1 MLKIF
6 AGTIIANVLMII
18 FVSVALA
25 GGFEED
31 PGPEELPVEQ
41 TESVIDEP
49 AVESE
54 PTIEP
59 EPVVEPESTIEPEIT
74 ADTGIV
80 DASGNIVIWSQGNV
94 TYAGDGED
102 IYVRYGL

>member
-6 AGTIIANVLMII
+6 AGTVIANFLMII
-18 FVSVALA
+18 FLVTAVA

-41 TESVIDEP
+41 SESVIDEP
-49 AVESE
+49 EVESE
-54 PTIEP
+54 PVVESEPALEP
-59 EPVVEPESTIEPEIT
+59 EVT
-74 ADTGIV
+74 ADVGIM

-94 TYAGDGED
+94 TYAGDTGN
-102 IYVRYGL
+102 IYVRYGS

>member
-6 AGTIIANVLMII
+6 AGTIIANLLMII

-49 AVESE
+49 AVE
-54 PTIEP
+54 P
-59 EPVVEPESTIEPEIT
+59 EPVAEPETTIEPEIT
-74 ADTGIV
+74 ANTGIV
-80 DASGNIVIWSQGNV
+80 DASGNIVIWSEGNV
-94 TYAGDGED
+94 SYAGDGDD

>member
-6 AGTIIANVLMII
+6 AGTVIANFLIII
-18 FVSVALA
+18 FLVTAVA

-41 TESVIDEP
+41 SESVIDEP
-49 AVESE
+49 EVESE
-54 PTIEP
+54 PVVESEPALEP
-59 EPVVEPESTIEPEIT
+59 EVT
-74 ADTGIV
+74 ADVGIM

-94 TYAGDGED
+94 TYAGDTGN
-102 IYVRYGL
+102 IYVRYGS

>member
-6 AGTIIANVLMII
+6 AGTIIANLLMII
-18 FVSVALA
+18 FVTIALA

-49 AVESE
+49 AVE
-54 PTIEP
+54 P
-59 EPVVEPESTIEPEIT
+59 EPVAEPETTIEPEIT
-74 ADTGIV
+74 ANTGIV
-80 DASGNIVIWSQGNV
+80 DASGNIVIWSEGNV
-94 TYAGDGED
+94 SYAGDGDD

>member
-6 AGTIIANVLMII
+6 AGTIIANLLMII

-41 TESVIDEP
+41 SESVIDEP
-49 AVESE
+49 EVESE
-54 PTIEP
+54 PVVESEPALEP
-59 EPVVEPESTIEPEIT
+59 EVT
-74 ADTGIV
+74 ADVGIM
-80 DASGNIVIWSQGNV
+80 DTSGNIVIWSQGNV
-94 TYAGDGED
+94 TYAGDTGN
-102 IYVRYGL
+102 IYVRYGS

>member
-6 AGTIIANVLMII
+6 AGTVIANFLMII
-18 FVSVALA
+18 FLVTAVA

-41 TESVIDEP
+41 SESVIDEP
-49 AVESE
+49 EVESE
-54 PTIEP
+54 PVVESEPALEP
-59 EPVVEPESTIEPEIT
+59 EVT
-74 ADTGIV
+74 ADVGII

-94 TYAGDGED
+94 TYAGDTGN
-102 IYVRYGL
+102 IYVRYGS

>member
-6 AGTIIANVLMII
+6 AGTVIANFLMII
-18 FVSVALA
+18 FLITAAA

-41 TESVIDEP
+41 SESVVDEP
-49 AVESE
+49 EVESE
-54 PTIEP
+54 PVVESEPAREP
-59 EPVVEPESTIEPEIT
+59 EVT
-74 ADTGIV
+74 ADAGIM

-94 TYAGDGED
+94 TYAGDADD
-102 IYVRYGL
+102 IYVRYGF

>member
-6 AGTIIANVLMII
+6 SGTVMANFVMII
-18 FVSVALA
+18 FLVTAVA

-41 TESVIDEP
+41 SESVIDEP
-49 AVESE
+49 EVESE
-54 PTIEP
+54 PVVESEPALEP
-59 EPVVEPESTIEPEIT
+59 EVT
-74 ADTGIV
+74 ADVGIM

-94 TYAGDGED
+94 TYAGDTGN
-102 IYVRYGL
+102 IYVRYGS

>member
-6 AGTIIANVLMII
+6 AGTVIANFLMII
-18 FVSVALA
+18 FLVTPVA

-41 TESVIDEP
+41 SESVIDEP
-49 AVESE
+49 EVESE
-54 PTIEP
+54 PVVESEPALEP
-59 EPVVEPESTIEPEIT
+59 EVT
-74 ADTGIV
+74 ADVGIM

-94 TYAGDGED
+94 TYAGDTGN
-102 IYVRYGL
+102 IYVRYGS

>member
-6 AGTIIANVLMII
+6 AGMVIANFLMII
-18 FVSVALA
+18 FLVTAVA

-41 TESVIDEP
+41 SESVIDEP
-49 AVESE
+49 EVESE
-54 PTIEP
+54 PVVESEPALEP
-59 EPVVEPESTIEPEIT
+59 EVT
-74 ADTGIV
+74 ADVGIM

-94 TYAGDGED
+94 TYAGDTGN
-102 IYVRYGL
+102 IYVRYGS

>member
-6 AGTIIANVLMII
+6 AGTIIANLLMII
-18 FVSVALA
+18 FVSIALA

-49 AVESE
+49 AVE
-54 PTIEP
+54 P
-59 EPVVEPESTIEPEIT
+59 EPAVGPEPAVEPEIA

-80 DASGNIVIWSQGNV
+80 DASGNIVTWSQGNV
-94 TYAGDGED
+94 SYAGDGDD

>member
-6 AGTIIANVLMII
+6 AGTIIANLLMII

-41 TESVIDEP
+41 SESVIDEP
-49 AVESE
+49 EVESE
-54 PTIEP
+54 PVVESEPALEP
-59 EPVVEPESTIEPEIT
+59 EVT
-74 ADTGIV
+74 ADVGIM

-94 TYAGDGED
+94 TYAGDTGN
-102 IYVRYGL
+102 IYVRYGS

>member
-6 AGTIIANVLMII
+6 AGTIIANLLMII

-41 TESVIDEP
+41 TESVLDEQSIEPEP
-49 AVESE
+49 AV
-54 PTIEP
+54 EP
-59 EPVVEPESTIEPEIT
+59 EPVVEAEPAIEPEIIT
-74 ADTGIV
+74 DAGIT

-94 TYAGDGED
+94 TYAGDKGD
-102 IYVRYGL
+102 IYVRYDL

>member
-6 AGTIIANVLMII
+6 AGTIIANLLMII

-41 TESVIDEP
+41 SESIIDEP
-49 AVESE
+49 EVESE
-54 PTIEP
+54 PVVESELATEP
-59 EPVVEPESTIEPEIT
+59 EVTTDS
-74 ADTGIV
+74 GIM

-94 TYAGDGED
+94 TYAGDTGD
-102 IYVRYGL
+102 IYVRYGS

>member
-6 AGTIIANVLMII
+6 AGTIIANLLMII

-49 AVESE
+49 AVE
-54 PTIEP
+54 P

-74 ADTGIV
+74 TDTGIV

-94 TYAGDGED
+94 SYAGDGDD

>member
-6 AGTIIANVLMII
+6 AGTIIANLLMII

-49 AVESE
+49 AVE
-54 PTIEP
+54 P

-74 ADTGIV
+74 PDTGIV

-94 TYAGDGED
+94 SYAGDGED
-102 IYVRYGL
+102 IYVRYGF

>member
-6 AGTIIANVLMII
+6 AGTIIANLLMII

-41 TESVIDEP
+41 TQSIIDEP
-49 AVESE
+49 AVE
-54 PTIEP
+54 P
-59 EPVVEPESTIEPEIT
+59 EPVAEPETTIEPEIT
-74 ADTGIV
+74 ANTGIV
-80 DASGNIVIWSQGNV
+80 DASGNIVIWSEGNV
-94 TYAGDGED
+94 SYAGDGDD

>member
-6 AGTIIANVLMII
+6 VGTIIANLLMII
-18 FVSVALA
+18 FVSFSLA

-49 AVESE
+49 AVEPEPAVESE
-54 PTIEP
+54 PAT
-59 EPVVEPESTIEPEIT
+59 EPEIV
-74 ADTGIV
+74 ADAGIT
-80 DASGNIVIWSQGNV
+80 DSSGNIVIWSQGNV
-94 TYAGDGED
+94 TYAGDAGD
-102 IYVRYGL
+102 IYVRYGF

>member
-6 AGTIIANVLMII
+6 AGTIIANLLMII
-18 FVSVALA
+18 FVTIALA

-49 AVESE
+49 AVE
-54 PTIEP
+54 P
-59 EPVVEPESTIEPEIT
+59 EPVTEPETTIEPEIT
-74 ADTGIV
+74 ANTGIV
-80 DASGNIVIWSQGNV
+80 DASGNIVIWSEGNV
-94 TYAGDGED
+94 SYAGDGDD

>member
-41 TESVIDEP
+41 TETIIDESVVEPEP
-49 AVESE
+49 AVEPE
-54 PTIEP
+54 TAVEP
-59 EPVVEPESTIEPEIT
+59 EPAVEPEIT
-74 ADTGIV
+74 ADAGIV

-94 TYAGDGED
+94 SYAGDGYD
-102 IYVRYGL
+102 IYVIYGL

>member
-6 AGTIIANVLMII
+6 AGTVIANFLMII
-18 FVSVALA
+18 FLVTAVA

-49 AVESE
+49 AVE
-54 PTIEP
+54 P
-59 EPVVEPESTIEPEIT
+59 EPVAEPETTIEPEIT
-74 ADTGIV
+74 ANTGIV
-80 DASGNIVIWSQGNV
+80 DASGNIVIWSEGNV
-94 TYAGDGED
+94 SYAGDGDD

>member
-6 AGTIIANVLMII
+6 AGTILANFLMIM
-18 FVSVALA
+18 FLVTAVA

-41 TESVIDEP
+41 PESVIDEP
-49 AVESE
+49 AD
-54 PTIEP
+54 EP
-59 EPVVEPESTIEPEIT
+59 EPVVELEPALEAEPELT
-74 ADTGIV
+74 ADAGIM

-94 TYAGDGED
+94 SYAGDKDD
-102 IYVRYGL
+102 IYVRYGF